1 MITLQT
7 GRLHLD
13 PCSPLAR
20 GRSRLFCVYVRLES
34 GLPCSAPRVTSQ
46 RPHAVHPQLP
56 MKKPKDPKRY
66 PKCAVRSCTRPGHH
80 GFSRYC
86 NSHAERLNLYGHPT
100 ARPLTKAEAEHHRR
114 FVEEVFAR
122 RRDSKAML
130 AGLEIAYELL
140 HYVPRMP
147 LVKWD
152 REVAEQMARLRDRGA
167 TPWELLRCVCE
178 VLALEYREPVH
189 FTDPK
194 VATYALARRVTMI
207 RQWPKGWRPTGRFL
221 KHLGEL
227 LREHL
232 GVFAL
237 RVIQEGERIEAERVA
252 RLERIG
258 GEW

>member
-1 MITLQT
+1 
-7 GRLHLD
+7 
-13 PCSPLAR
+13 
-20 GRSRLFCVYVRLES
+20 
-34 GLPCSAPRVTSQ
+34 
-46 RPHAVHPQLP
+46 
-56 MKKPKDPKRY
+56 
-66 PKCAVRSCTRPGHH
+66 
-80 GFSRYC
+80 
-86 NSHAERLNLYGHPT
+86 LNLYGQPT
-100 ARPLTKAEAEHHRR
+100 ARPLTKAEAELHRR
-114 FVEEVFAR
+114 FVEEVFAL

-130 AGLEIAYELL
+130 AGLEIAYDLL

-194 VATYALARRVTMI
+194 VATYALARRVSMV

-227 LREHL
+227 LREYL

-237 RVIQEGERIEAERVA
+237 RVIQEGEKIEAAKAERSA
-252 RLERIG
+252 RIG
-258 GEW
+258 GDW